1 MQLSKSTNPK
11 RRLFFLLILSAVL
24 LILIV
29 LAARG
34 VFASG
39 GRTVSAVKLR
49 CMATQDVTPFGD
61 EILYYDGLTLYCLR
75 SNGSEHWS
83 YPLGE
88 NAFFTCSDTVI
99 AAWSGTQLHIIDRKG
114 TSTYNENLTD
124 VIQFARVGSK
134 YVAAVLGSDISPTLV
149 VKDMQGTTVDTEST
163 AYKDMTLLDLGFFSD
178 GEFLWTTSLDVYGSV
193 PDTTLHTF
201 RVNVSTNG
209 GTSLGDHLV
218 YAVIY
223 AGQQLNVVS
232 TQQLRKYDYRGTIDS
247 SGTVLVYGW
256 QLIDHAVSGNNAML
270 LFTPSRSAA
279 GTGGINQLRL
289 VWGKTD
295 KQYSLPTVCISAA
308 LYGRRIYAFS
318 EDMVY
323 RADLNARRFDPIS
336 LSGVLGSQS
345 VTEYLGMLK
354 NGVALLACES
364 DVYAVSLQ

>member
-1 MQLSKSTNPK
+1 MLA
-11 RRLFFLLILSAVL
+11 LAAVL
-24 LILIV
+24 LLLII

-34 VFASG
+34 VFAPG
-39 GRTVSAVKLR
+39 GRSVSAVKLR
-49 CMATQDVTPFGD
+49 CLATQDVTPFGD

-75 SNGSEHWS
+75 ANGSEHWS

-88 NAFFTCSDTVI
+88 NASFTCSDTVI
-99 AAWSGTQLHIIDRKG
+99 AAWSGTLLHIIDRNG
-114 TSTYNENLTD
+114 NATYNEHLTD
-124 VIQFARVGSK
+124 AIQFARVGPK
-134 YVAAVLGSDISPTLV
+134 YVAAVLGGDISPTLV
-149 VKDMQGTTVDTEST
+149 IKDMQGTTVDNEAT

-201 RVNVSTNG
+201 RVNVSNSG
-209 GTSLGDHLV
+209 GISLGDHLV
-218 YAVIY
+218 YAVVY
-223 AGQQLNVVS
+223 AGKQLNVVS

-256 QLIDHAVSGNNAML
+256 QLIDHAVNGGEAML
-270 LFTPSRSAA
+270 LFTPSRSADL
-279 GTGGINQLRL
+279 TGGINQLRL
-289 VWGKTD
+289 IWGKTD

-308 LYGRRIYAFS
+308 LLGRRIYAFS

-336 LSGVLGSQS
+336 LSKVLSSQQ

-364 DVYAVSLQ
+364 DVYAVTLQ